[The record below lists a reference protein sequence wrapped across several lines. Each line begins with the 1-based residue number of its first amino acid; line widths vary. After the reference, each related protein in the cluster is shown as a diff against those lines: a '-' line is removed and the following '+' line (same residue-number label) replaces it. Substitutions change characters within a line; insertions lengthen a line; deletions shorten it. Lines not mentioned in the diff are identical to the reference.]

1 MSKTYRERLP
11 VLWTPTSGNLRL
23 NSTLLRYPLALP
35 LRTCPTSYSLVTRDG
50 EFVVRVEGELTT
62 TKIPSI
68 RDQQILHAFHE
79 VAFKNSHGRII
90 GSFESGQA
98 LYSAAGLG
106 TFEPVDVKRVKQAI
120 RNWKK
125 VTYEFDGLYYVK
137 GKKRPVWMIFG
148 VLDSGW
154 GKKQDDGQWK
164 FRVRF
169 NDDYMKLHLDEENAQ
184 RAYLH
189 HPTYK
194 KLKSDFARSLF
205 SYLSGQLAWQGETL
219 PLVISRLKDQ
229 LGVKDSPTLR
239 NEWTFIR
246 RVKKA
251 VNEINMELFLGGG
264 NYYVVRVTRERGE
277 RRLIFNKFTPDD
289 MKKLEAGQ
297 DGHGTHAEQDDPI

>member
-11 VLWTPTSGNLRL
+11 VLWTPISGNLRL

-50 EFVVRVEGELTT
+50 GFVVKVEGELTT

-79 VAFKNSHGRII
+79 VACKNCHGRII
-90 GSFESGQA
+90 ASFESGQA
-98 LYSAAGLG
+98 LYDAAGLG
-106 TFEPVDVKRVKQAI
+106 TFEPVDVKRVKQTI
-120 RNWKK
+120 RNWRD
-125 VTYEFDGLYYVK
+125 VTYEFDGLYYER
-137 GKKRPVWMIFG
+137 GKKTPVWMIFG

-154 GKKQDDGQWK
+154 GKKQNDGRWR

-169 NDDYMKLHLDEENAQ
+169 NDEYMNLHLDEEKAQ

-194 KLKSDFARSLF
+194 KLRSDFARSLF

-229 LGVKDSPTLR
+229 LGVKDSLTLR
-239 NEWTFIR
+239 HEGKFIR
-246 RVKKA
+246 RVKEA
-251 VNEINMELFLGGG
+251 VNEINMELFLVGG

-289 MKKLEAGQ
+289 MKRLEAE
-297 DGHGTHAEQDDPI
+297 HERHEYQDDPI